1 MWLDWAIYW
10 TLGHFLKRLTT
21 INFPK
26 SPTFLGNILKGVK
39 INHYSSEIIFG
50 QLLLPFGDFF
60 LVTLVS
66 QLMLEG
72 QRSKRPFLVNFERDK
87 FLFHKKLKKLQ
98 KIDLFMAREFLLKLS
113 KDVPVKDG
121 YQPWVYRRHDDGVLY
136 IFTAAVKLTAACR
149 KWNGEL

>member
-1 MWLDWAIYW
+1 M
-10 TLGHFLKRLTT
+10 
-21 INFPK
+21 K
-26 SPTFLGNILKGVK
+26 SFLGNFYYHLAI
-39 INHYSSEIIFG
+39 
-50 QLLLPFGDFF
+50 FF

-87 FLFHKKLKKLQ
+87 FLFHKKLKKVQ

-121 YQPWVYRRHDDGVLY
+121 YQP
-136 IFTAAVKLTAACR
+136 
-149 KWNGEL
+149 